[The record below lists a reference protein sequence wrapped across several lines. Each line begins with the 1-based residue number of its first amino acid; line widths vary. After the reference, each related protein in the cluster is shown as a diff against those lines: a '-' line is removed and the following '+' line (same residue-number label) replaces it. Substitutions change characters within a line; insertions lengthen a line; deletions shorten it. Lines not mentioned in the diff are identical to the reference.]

1 MSSGRE
7 SVHGLALGAVVD
19 LPGPDPAAWTRWA
32 EVAAAEDLEGL
43 LYHRCRSAGLAL
55 PAEVDQRWGRAY
67 RFTAARTLAA
77 LAELERLLAALAAAG
92 IEALVLPGAALL
104 PRYPDPGCRPMDD
117 VDLLAAPGTA
127 AAIPDLAASLG
138 FASVPRHPTLLSGR
152 GLVVDL
158 HDDPLNS
165 DRVSGRRMGGYL
177 DPAEVWQAR
186 RSRRLEGLPVQVLG
200 PEDEVL
206 YTAAHAVRHSFRRF
220 TWFLD
225 LEGTLRADLDW
236 DSLRQRARHT
246 GLERVLLQA
255 MRLLREPLGRDLP
268 APATAWLDTVPLTR
282 WEGVLLRQA
291 FRDRPAGSWGDF
303 LWAGGI
309 AGWGRRCWFLAGTC
323 FPRPAVM
330 LQVFPRLPAVLAPA
344 AYLLRLGQLAWR
356 AARQLVVLLR
366 RY

>member
-1 MSSGRE
+1 M
-7 SVHGLALGAVVD
+7 VVD
-19 LPGPDPAAWTRWA
+19 AA
-32 EVAAAEDLEGL
+32 VGLGYAA
-43 LYHRCRSAGLAL
+43 
-55 PAEVDQRWGRAY
+55 
-67 RFTAARTLAA
+67 
-77 LAELERLLAALAAAG
+77 
-92 IEALVLPGAALL
+92 
-104 PRYPDPGCRPMDD
+104 
-117 VDLLAAPGTA
+117 
-127 AAIPDLAASLG
+127 
-138 FASVPRHPTLLSGR
+138 VPRHPGLLSRR

-158 HDDPLNS
+158 HEEPLNS

-177 DPAEVWQAR
+177 DPAEVWQR
-186 RSRRLEGLPVQVLG
+186 RRPCQLEGLPVQVLG

-225 LEGTLRADLDW
+225 LEGMLQVVDLDW

-255 MRLLREPLGRDLP
+255 MQLLREPLGRDLP
-268 APATAWLDTVPLTR
+268 APATAWLEAVPLRR
-282 WEGVLLRQA
+282 WEGALLRQA
-291 FRDRPAGSWGDF
+291 FRDRPKGSWGDL

-309 AGWGRRCWFLAGTC
+309 AGWGRRCRFLAGTC

-356 AARQLVVLLR
+356 AARQLMLLWR
-366 RY
+366 R